1 MLTVVTFISPPQE
14 TLLLPT
20 PISGWGTQSNM
31 SPIWAHPQATC
42 PLLFLNL
49 LASVCSSSRSTSQL
63 LHSFE
68 QLHSHSVS
76 PYQQSLTPTR
86 HAGPLPPR
94 TPHTWELE
102 LVLSQAA
109 FPRLSPTQCP
119 SRSFL
124 SQSMPLGDMPAHYG
138 PLLLA
143 GSRLQAGP
151 HWLCV
156 PAHLSCPLPGP

>member
-1 MLTVVTFISPPQE
+1 MTFISPPQE

-20 PISGWGTQSNM
+20 PILGVGNSEQHEPHLGSSTGYLPSSVPEPSGERVLQLQIYI
-31 SPIWAHPQATC
+31 PP
-42 PLLFLNL
+42 PK
-49 LASVCSSSRSTSQL
+49 L

-76 PYQQSLTPTR
+76 PFQQSLTLTR

-124 SQSMPLGDMPAHYG
+124 SQSMPLGDMSAHYG